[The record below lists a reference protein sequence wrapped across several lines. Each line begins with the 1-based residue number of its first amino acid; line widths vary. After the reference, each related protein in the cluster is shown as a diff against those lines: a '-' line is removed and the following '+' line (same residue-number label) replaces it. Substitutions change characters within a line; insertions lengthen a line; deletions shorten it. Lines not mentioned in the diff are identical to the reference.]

1 MDDQIQ
7 PKDERLQEV
16 HGLIA
21 GWARKYT
28 SPDDYEDFIS
38 DGMLAVLEMESTP
51 HWNQENWR
59 LAYRGVY
66 IARRKRNH
74 ENRRSTFAADGDTVE
89 YLAHRYKDLNK
100 GPRRVEPN
108 VLPHEITALAATL
121 PEDVVDLFN
130 LIAQAVYDGTADIRP
145 DGAIRQTWLIQK
157 TGLTRSSVSRRMA
170 KIREAFAPLA
180 PALA

>member
-1 MDDQIQ
+1 MDNQQ

-16 HGLIA
+16 QGLIT

-38 DGMLAVLEMESTP
+38 DGMLAVLEMESTAY
-51 HWNQENWR
+51 WSQDNWR

-66 IARRKRNH
+66 IARRRRNH
-74 ENRRSTFAADGDTVE
+74 ENRRNTFAADGETVE
-89 YLAHRYKDLNK
+89 YLAHQYKDLNK
-100 GPRRVEPN
+100 RPYRVEPN
-108 VLPHEITALAATL
+108 VLPHEIAALAATL

-130 LIAQAVYDGTADIRP
+130 LIAQSVYDGTANIRP
-145 DGAIRQTWLIQK
+145 NGAIRQTWLTEK

-170 KIREAFAPLA
+170 KIRETLTPLA
-180 PALA
+180 LTAG